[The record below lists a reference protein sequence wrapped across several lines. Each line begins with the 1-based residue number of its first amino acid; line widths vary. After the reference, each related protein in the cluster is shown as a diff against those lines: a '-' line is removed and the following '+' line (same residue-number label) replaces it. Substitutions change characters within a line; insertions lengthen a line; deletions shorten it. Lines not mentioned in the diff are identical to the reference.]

1 MCGIAGFITAE
12 PLDAIEM
19 ESRARSMA
27 DRLSARGPDDSG
39 TWVHAAAGIAFGFR
53 RLAINDLSEAGH
65 QPMKS
70 ASGRYVIVFN
80 GEIYNFLELSRQ
92 LGTLGYK
99 FRGHS
104 DTEVL
109 LAAIEEW
116 ELESAL
122 GRAAGMFAFAL
133 WDRDERLLHL
143 VRDRVGIKPLYYGWS
158 GSTFLFGSEL
168 KALRAN
174 PAFVPEIDPDAV
186 ALQLRHRYVPQPY
199 SIYRGIKKLPPGTIF
214 SVRNSQSRISG
225 SGSSRTYWSAMEVIE
240 KGNESPFSGTDRDAI
255 EQLDA
260 LLGSV
265 VSQHM
270 IGDVPTGAF
279 LSGGVDSSTVVS
291 LMQAQTNRPVK
302 TFSVGF
308 HEDGYNE
315 AQHAKLVA
323 TQLGTDHTEIYV
335 TARETLEIIPRLP
348 ALFDEPFSD
357 SSQIPTL
364 LVSTLARRDVVVS
377 LSGDGGDELFGGYN
391 RYVLGPRLWRLLKR
405 IPKFA
410 RRRLAEVF
418 RKTPSTTWNR
428 RRGFVLPFVPSGF
441 RLHALR
447 GETNKCGDLLVAQ
460 HVDEFYKVLI
470 SSWVYPE
477 EVILE
482 PRDPAAAFSALSE
495 RTKFH
500 DFTQRMMFFD
510 LATYLPDDILT
521 KVDRASMSVSLEA
534 RVPLLDHRVVEF
546 AARVPLHMKIRNGR
560 GKWLLR
566 EVLRRHIP
574 QTQNKRPKMGFS
586 IPVGAWLRGP
596 LRDWA
601 EDLLGENRLRR
612 EGHFRAEPIRQL
624 WSEHLTGRSDG
635 GDRLW
640 TVLMFEAWLQH
651 WTRGDRHASYAR
663 PQLRDSAVT
672 AVPFR
677 HTARS
682 L

>member
-1 MCGIAGFITAE
+1 MCGIAGFITTE
-12 PLDAIEM
+12 PLEAFEM
-19 ESRARSMA
+19 ESRVRSMA
-27 DRLSARGPDDSG
+27 DQLSLRGPDDSG
-39 TWVHAAAGIAFGFR
+39 TWVHAAVGIALGFR

-70 ASGRYVIVFN
+70 ASGRYVIIFN
-80 GEIYNFLELSRQ
+80 GEIYNFPELSRQ

-116 ELESAL
+116 GLESAL

-133 WDRDERLLHL
+133 WDREERLLHL

-174 PAFVPEIDPDAV
+174 PAFVPEIDPNAV
-186 ALQLRHRYVPQPY
+186 ALHLRHRYVPQPY

-214 SVRNSQSRISG
+214 SIRSSQSRIPG
-225 SGSSRTYWSAMEVIE
+225 SGSSHAYWSAMEVIE
-240 KGNESPFSGTDRDAI
+240 RGNERPFSGTDQDAI
-255 EQLDA
+255 EELDT

-265 VSQHM
+265 VAQHL

-302 TFSVGF
+302 TFSIGF
-308 HEDGYNE
+308 HENGYNE

-323 TQLGTDHTEIYV
+323 TQLGTDHTEIYL
-335 TARETLEIIPRLP
+335 TARETLDVIPLLP

-357 SSQIPTL
+357 SSQIPML
-364 LVSTLARRDVVVS
+364 LVSALARRYVIVS

-391 RYVLGPRLWRLLKR
+391 RYVLGPRLWKMLER

-410 RRRLAEVF
+410 RRRIAAMF
-418 RKTPSTTWNR
+418 HNTPSTLWT
-428 RRGFVLPFVPSGF
+428 RGCSFMLPAVPTGF
-441 RLHALR
+441 RLHARR
-447 GETNKCGDLLVAQ
+447 GETQKLGELLVAQ
-460 HVDEFYKVLI
+460 HVDEFYKALI
-470 SSWVYPE
+470 SSWMHPE
-477 EVILE
+477 EVVIE
-482 PRDPAAAFSALSE
+482 PAESAAAFSTLSE
-495 RTKFH
+495 RTKLH
-500 DFTQRMMFFD
+500 DFTRRMMYFD
-510 LATYLPDDILT
+510 LITYLPDDILT
-521 KVDRASMSVSLEA
+521 KVDRASMSVGLEA

-546 AARVPLHMKIRNGR
+546 AARIPLHMKIRNGR

-566 EVLRRHIP
+566 QIVSRHIP
-574 QTQNKRPKMGFS
+574 QTQSERPKMGFS

-601 EDLLGENRLRR
+601 EELLGENRLRR
-612 EGHFRAEPIRQL
+612 EGYFRSEPIRQL
-624 WSEHLTGRSDG
+624 WSDHLTGRKEG
-635 GDRLW
+635 GDPLW

-651 WTRGDRHASYAR
+651 WTGDHPHASYVR

-672 AVPFR
+672 AVPFG
-677 HTARS
+677 HAARS
-682 L
+682 V